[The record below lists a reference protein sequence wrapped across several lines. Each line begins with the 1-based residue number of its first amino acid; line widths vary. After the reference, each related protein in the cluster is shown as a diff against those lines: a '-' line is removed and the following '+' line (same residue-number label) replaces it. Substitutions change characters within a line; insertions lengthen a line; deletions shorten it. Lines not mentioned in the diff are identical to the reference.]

1 MISFTECTGNLF
13 SKKKM
18 FVVRFLLS
26 VDVFSFGC
34 ILWETWQRKKPWSWL
49 NDTSEIIDAVSK
61 EKKRLPFKGT
71 SIPAPQHYDT
81 LMSQC
86 WHHEREKRPLIDFVR
101 SKLLDFMDDAQS
113 LDCNRTDD
121 DDETKQKTLVE
132 SKTINVELSVVN

>member
-13 SKKKM
+13 SKKKKM
-18 FVVRFLLS
+18 FVIR
-26 VDVFSFGC
+26 
-34 ILWETWQRKKPWSWL
+34 ILFITKQKSIQKKK
-49 NDTSEIIDAVSK
+49 TTAHTKHTYVSNQV
-61 EKKRLPFKGT
+61 LPR
-71 SIPAPQHYDT
+71 SSHLQPC
-81 LMSQC
+81 SQC
-86 WHHEREKRPLIDFVR
+86 WHHVREKRPLIDFVR